1 METGVGF
8 FTLSKKIPSLVIGA
22 ALLSTLAIG
31 ISSVLSGSSILEESS
46 KTRLEALTAS
56 RATQINEIFQRL
68 KTDLNL
74 LGQTPST
81 IKGVV
86 SFTMGFG
93 SSGRSGLRKKYIKNN
108 PSPEDRKTYDG
119 EDDFSFYGQQHKQ
132 NHPYFRSL
140 IESYG
145 YPELMLFDLK
155 GNMIYS
161 VNKRDDFA
169 LKITKKDQPD
179 SPLKTLVQ
187 NLIDEKK
194 TDLVLAADYF
204 SYPALGG
211 KKAAFAGRGI
221 FAQDGNLE
229 GVIVLQVP
237 DQAINMILGNRSGLG
252 ESGRMMLLGND
263 GQPRAMRGTLPE
275 AKKDLPVLATA
286 KSQTFSTDI
295 SVSDQGR
302 KTLYAAQVVSFFDK
316 TWFVLSEQEMEEI
329 LQPANDLSNR
339 ILITSVLL
347 FVLIGSVG
355 LYASKSIVSPLQKI
369 TQAMLNIANGNLD
382 QETPALSRT
391 DEIGSMAHAVEIFKN
406 NEKEAVSLRRS
417 QETDR
422 LRSEADKT
430 RAMMEIADGLEKRTA
445 EAITQMN
452 NIIELLK
459 SNSSEMSQNS
469 EATRIKAQ
477 DVQSFAQTTSLN
489 VSTVASATQ
498 QLQESSL
505 EIAQEMDKAT
515 RTTRDASTAARD
527 AMQVVEGLSQSVES
541 IGDIVELI
549 QNIAEQTNLLSLNA
563 TIEAARAG
571 EAGKGFSVV
580 ASEVK
585 GLAMQTASA
594 TEGVSE
600 KIEQIRNETG
610 SVIQA
615 LNEISGKVFDVQNTS
630 VGIASATQEQNTS
643 IEEINQSVSEAS
655 NGTQHISDYMEDLT
669 QNSRKTNVS
678 VEKMQDA
685 IVGLSDSF
693 AVLGHEIDTFVDNI
707 RNASKKQQEK
717 TA

>member
-1 METGVGF
+1 MQTGVGF

-31 ISSVLSGSSILEESS
+31 ISSVLSGSSILEEAS

-108 PSPEDRKTYDG
+108 PSPEDRKAYDG

-169 LKITKKDQPD
+169 SKIIKKDEPD

-187 NLIDEKK
+187 TLIDEKK

-204 SYPALGG
+204 SYPSLAGQ
-211 KKAAFAGRGI
+211 KAAFAGRGI

-237 DQAINMILGNRSGLG
+237 DSGINAILGNRSGLG
-252 ESGRMMLLGND
+252 DTGRMMLVGND
-263 GQPRAMRGTLPE
+263 GLLRGTS
-275 AKKDLPVLATA
+275 AGSGTSKQDLPVLSAA
-286 KSQTFSTDI
+286 KSQKFATDV
-295 SVSDQGR
+295 SVSEDGR
-302 KTLYAAQVVSFFDK
+302 KTLYAAQTVSFFDK
-316 TWFVLSEQEMEEI
+316 VWFVLSEQEMDEI
-329 LQPANDLSNR
+329 LKPAHDLSNR
-339 ILITSVLL
+339 ILITSAAL
-347 FVLIGSVG
+347 FVLIGAVG
-355 LYASKSIVSPLQKI
+355 MYASRSIVSPLQKI
-369 TQAMLNIANGNLD
+369 TQAMMNIANGDLE
-382 QETPALSRT
+382 QETPALSRS
-391 DEIGSMAHAVEIFKN
+391 DEIGSMAHAVEVFKN
-406 NEKEAVSLRRS
+406 NEKEAVHLRQS
-417 QETDR
+417 QEAER
-422 LRSEADKT
+422 IRSEADKMQ
-430 RAMMEIADGLEKRTA
+430 AMLEIADGLEQRTG
-445 EAITQMN
+445 EAIQQMN
-452 NIIELLK
+452 TVIEMLK
-459 SNSSEMSQNS
+459 ANSSEMAQTSQ
-469 EATRIKAQ
+469 ATRTKAQ
-477 DVQSFAQTTSLN
+477 DVQNFAQTTSLN

-498 QLQESSL
+498 QLKESSL
-505 EIAQEMDKAT
+505 EIAHEMDKAT
-515 RTTRDASTAARD
+515 HTTKDASEAVSG
-527 AMQVVEGLSQSVES
+527 AMHVVQGLSQSVES

-585 GLAMQTASA
+585 GLAMQTANA

-600 KIEQIRNETG
+600 KIAQINSETEL
-610 SVIQA
+610 VIKA
-615 LNEISGKVFDVQNTS
+615 LKKISDKVFEVQNAS
-630 VGIASATQEQNTS
+630 VGIASATEEQNTS
-643 IEEINQSVSEAS
+643 IDDINQSVGEAS

-669 QNSRKTNVS
+669 QHSEETNAS
-678 VEKMQDA
+678 VENMHTA
-685 IVGLSDSF
+685 IGELAHSF
-693 AVLGHEIDTFVDNI
+693 TVLGDEIDAFVGSI
-707 RNASKKQQEK
+707 RNTSNKG
-717 TA
+717 

>member
-1 METGVGF
+1 MQTGVGF

-31 ISSVLSGSSILEESS
+31 ISSVLSGSSILEEAS

-108 PSPEDRKTYDG
+108 PTPDDRKAYDG

-169 LKITKKDQPD
+169 SKIIKKDEPD

-187 NLIDEKK
+187 TLIDEKK

-204 SYPALGG
+204 SYPSLAGQ
-211 KKAAFAGRGI
+211 KAAFAGRGI

-237 DQAINMILGNRSGLG
+237 DSGINAILGDRSGLG
-252 ESGRMMLLGND
+252 ESGRMMLVGND
-263 GQPRAMRGTLPE
+263 GLLRGTSTGSGTSKL
-275 AKKDLPVLATA
+275 DLSVLSAA
-286 KSQTFSTDI
+286 KSQKFATDV
-295 SVSDQGR
+295 SVSEDGR
-302 KTLYAAQVVSFFDK
+302 NTLYAAQTVSFFDK
-316 TWFVLSEQEMEEI
+316 VWFVLSEQEMDEI
-329 LQPANDLSNR
+329 LKPAHDLSNR
-339 ILITSVLL
+339 ILITSVAL
-347 FVLIGSVG
+347 FILIGAVG
-355 LYASKSIVSPLQKI
+355 MYASRSIVSPLQKI
-369 TQAMLNIANGNLD
+369 TQAMMNIANGDLE
-382 QETPALSRT
+382 QETPALSRS
-391 DEIGSMAHAVEIFKN
+391 DEIGSMAHAVEVFKN
-406 NEKEAVSLRRS
+406 NEKEAVHLRQS
-417 QETDR
+417 QEAER
-422 LRSEADKT
+422 IRSEADKMQ
-430 RAMMEIADGLEKRTA
+430 AMMDIADGLEQRTG
-445 EAITQMN
+445 EAIQQMN
-452 NIIELLK
+452 TVIEMLK
-459 SNSSEMSQNS
+459 SNSSEMAQTSQ
-469 EATRIKAQ
+469 ATRTKAQ

-498 QLQESSL
+498 QLKESSL
-505 EIAQEMDKAT
+505 EIAHEMDKAT
-515 RTTRDASTAARD
+515 HTTKDASEAVSG

-585 GLAMQTASA
+585 GLAMQTANA

-600 KIEQIRNETG
+600 KIAQINSETEL
-610 SVIQA
+610 VIQA
-615 LNEISGKVFDVQNTS
+615 LKDISDKVFEVQNAS
-630 VGIASATQEQNTS
+630 VGIASATEEQNTS
-643 IEEINQSVSEAS
+643 IDDINQSVGEAS
-655 NGTQHISDYMEDLT
+655 SGTQHISDYMEDLT
-669 QNSRKTNVS
+669 QHSEETNAS
-678 VEKMQDA
+678 VEDMHTA
-685 IVGLSDSF
+685 IGELAHSF
-693 AVLGHEIDTFVDNI
+693 TVLGNEIDAFVNSI
-707 RNASKKQQEK
+707 RNTSNKG
-717 TA
+717 